1 MIPENVLNAIHEQL
15 RPLVLELARYNTSP
29 NDSILMEFDV
39 GSVRFDFKDKKN
51 EDNN

>member
-15 RPLVLELARYNTSP
+15 RPLVLELARYNSLY
-29 NDSILMEFDV
+29 DSIQMEFDV
-39 GSVRFDFKDKKN
+39 GSVRFDFKDKKD